1 MQFTFDFPIVFSIF
15 FVAITHHIPH
25 RQHHHLPNCYHHL
38 PQEEIHQVGQADHP
52 CPCHLH
58 LCHPELPGSEVLCG
72 ETDNVLEKIVLQIF
86 LKYVFIQRC
95 IKLLQVDVN
104 EKKMFG
110 HSAGNSKSLGA
121 PKFVSRFSLLRI
133 ITNKVSM
140 KFLSSGMISLT
151 LPGVSCR

>member
-1 MQFTFDFPIVFSIF
+1 MTSIYQYQ
-15 FVAITHHIPH
+15 AITSFLATELHKK
-25 RQHHHLPNCYHHL
+25 
-38 PQEEIHQVGQADHP
+38 EIHQVGQADHP

-72 ETDNVLEKIVLQIF
+72 ETVNVLEKIVLQIF
-86 LKYVFIQRC
+86 LKYVFIQRY

-133 ITNKVSM
+133 ITNK
-140 KFLSSGMISLT
+140 
-151 LPGVSCR
+151 

>member
-1 MQFTFDFPIVFSIF
+1 MQFIFDFPIVFSIF

-25 RQHHHLPNCYHHL
+25 RQHHHL

-72 ETDNVLEKIVLQIF
+72 ETVNVLEKIVLQIF
-86 LKYVFIQRC
+86 LKYVFIQRY

-133 ITNKVSM
+133 TDK
-140 KFLSSGMISLT
+140 
-151 LPGVSCR
+151 